1 MLQIYLPSS
10 TDLKLCSWFT
20 YRRLPRYMNFFWGA
34 FFFREH
40 FDVQHFDGE
49 HFVLG
54 SILWRAFGGE
64 LRWQN
69 LSSEVLLMSFWW
81 LEISNPIL
89 RGLDLRRRLIKTGVY
104 TCMCTLLMNKM
115 KHTTMHCTHFLI
127 ISCGQCKLHLVWEIW
142 KFIKKILVCPF

>member
-40 FDVQHFDGE
+40 FDGE

-81 LEISNPIL
+81 LEISKTIL
-89 RGLDLRRRLIKTGVY
+89 RGLDLRRRLIKTGVSVY

-127 ISCGQCKLHLVWEIW
+127 ISCGQCKLHLVWGIW
-142 KFIKKILVCPF
+142 KFIKKILVYPF